1 MSTVPVRIPTRDLG
15 RVILGPCVPCTA
27 ILAVLSTSFMV
38 SYVVGICNTP
48 KTKFEGLFRIFCLS
62 LGLSFHFVW
71 YCLSI
76 YSQISFVI
84 FETLNDVKWR
94 KRTGKKTQPCLFLS
108 KNGTFSRRKGSTSFL
123 KSLKVTNRSK
133 INICKKCLAI

>member
-1 MSTVPVRIPTRDLG
+1 MSTVPVRIPARDLG
-15 RVILGPCVPCTA
+15 GVIVGPCVPRTA

-38 SYVVGICNTP
+38 SYVVGVCNIP
-48 KTKFEGLFRIFCLS
+48 KTKLEGLFRIFCLS
-62 LGLSFHFVW
+62 FHFLW

-94 KRTGKKTQPCLFLS
+94 KETEKNKKTPCLLLS
-108 KNGTFSRRKGSTSFL
+108 KSGTFSGRKGSTSVL
-123 KSLKVTNRSK
+123 KSPKVTNKSK
-133 INICKKCLAI
+133 INIVKSV